1 VNCLLIWP
9 VFPPTFWSYQP
20 ILDLVGKKAMLPPLG
35 LITVAALLPDGWPC
49 RLVDCNVRPVSEADW
64 AWADLVL
71 ISGMIVQRADLLSL
85 VAEARRRHRTVV
97 VGGPYATAL
106 PDDVRQ
112 AGADFLVLDEAELT
126 LPPFLEALSKGA
138 AGGVFTAEGVRPEL
152 TSTPIPRFDLLD
164 LAAYDSMSVQFSRGC
179 PFQCEFCDIIVLYG
193 RNPRTKP
200 PAQLLGELDRLH
212 ELGWRGSVFVVD
224 DNFVG
229 NKRAASNLLR
239 ELIAWQNARGVPFSF
254 DTEASVDLAQNPDLL
269 DLMVQANFRA
279 AFLGIETPDAE
290 SLERTLKAQNL
301 RQPLDEAVSTITG
314 AGIRVMAGFVI
325 GFDGEAPG
333 AGDRIVSFVERTAI
347 PVALVSLLQ
356 ALPGTALW
364 DRLVRECRLCDT
376 PTTASG
382 NTTALINFRPTRPVA
397 QIGREF
403 VEAYE
408 RLYEPRAYLDRAYR
422 YFLRLGA
429 ARRVARPI
437 QTRTPPLRETLQSL
451 RIFARIAWRQG
462 VVRSTR
468 WRFWHHLVGIL
479 RHDRHSL
486 VQYVTACAISE
497 HFLVFRESVR
507 RDIVA
512 QLDAEASGIARD
524 DEGVPSAIPGHP
536 LSPVPRPLVP

>member
-1 VNCLLIWP
+1 
-9 VFPPTFWSYQP
+9 
-20 ILDLVGKKAMLPPLG
+20 
-35 LITVAALLPDGWPC
+35 
-49 RLVDCNVRPVSEADW
+49 
-64 AWADLVL
+64 
-71 ISGMIVQRADLLSL
+71 
-85 VAEARRRHRTVV
+85 
-97 VGGPYATAL
+97 
-106 PDDVRQ
+106 
-112 AGADFLVLDEAELT
+112 
-126 LPPFLEALSKGA
+126 
-138 AGGVFTAEGVRPEL
+138 
-152 TSTPIPRFDLLD
+152 
-164 LAAYDSMSVQFSRGC
+164 
-179 PFQCEFCDIIVLYG
+179 
-193 RNPRTKP
+193 
-200 PAQLLGELDRLH
+200 
-212 ELGWRGSVFVVD
+212 
-224 DNFVG
+224 VG

-524 DEGVPSAIPGHP
+524 DEGLPSAIPGHP